1 MHNWNTYIV
10 LGVGGGLGGV
20 VTLLHGTQDQ
30 CFEAT
35 NNIVLECGALK
46 RNSLDPR
53 LESLEPTCSFDT
65 NQNRVVYHNVK
76 RKRNFASLT
85 R

>member
-1 MHNWNTYIV
+1 MYNWNTYIV
-10 LGVGGGLGGV
+10 WGGGDGV

-30 CFEAT
+30 CSEAT
-35 NNIVLECGALK
+35 INIVLDCGALK
-46 RNSLDPR
+46 RNSLDQR

-65 NQNRVVYHNVK
+65 NQNPIVYHQVK
-76 RKRNFASLT
+76 RKRNFA